1 MLRDTTKRILDVAV
15 SSVALVVLSP
25 VLIVIGVVVASSSRG
40 GAFFRQQRVGRDGTP
55 FTMLKFRS
63 MTTSQDTRAN
73 AFTPGQRH
81 RITTVGAILRKTK
94 LDELPQLWNVLIG
107 DMSLVGP
114 RPEVPQWTKVYPKR
128 WEVVLSVR
136 PGITDPASIEYRD
149 EESILASAEDPDA
162 CYRDEI
168 LPRKLDLSEAYV
180 RNRSF
185 LGDLAILIRTVVA
198 VFGRRTGPSRPIQ
211 RQSHS

>member
-25 VLIVIGVVVASSSRG
+25 VLILIGVVVASSSRG
-40 GAFFRQQRVGRDGTP
+40 GAFFRQQRMGRGGTP

-63 MTTSQDTRAN
+63 MTASHDAQAN
-73 AFTPGQRH
+73 TFTPGQRH
-81 RITTVGAILRKTK
+81 RITTVGSILRKTK

-185 LGDLAILIRTVVA
+185 LGDLAILVRTVVA
-198 VFGRRTGPSRPIQ
+198 VFDRRTGPSRPIQ
-211 RQSHS
+211 RQS